1 MSKWRFALGDNEDV
15 VISTRIRLARNIKG
29 IKFTNSF
36 STEEAES
43 VNKMISEA
51 VEKLYP
57 GEFNH
62 LNLRDIKDYS
72 KVLMENHLISPE
84 MIKNIEFSAFCLSQ
98 DESVNILINEEDH
111 LRLQVLKPGQ
121 AELSAFN
128 RAISIAKNLES
139 EIDFSYHREFGYL
152 TSCPTNTGTGL
163 RASVMMHLPALKHSG
178 NMPGLIDSLGKLG
191 LTVRGIYGEN
201 STSEGDIFQ
210 ISNQRTL
217 GMEEVDVI
225 YKLRLLVNKIIE
237 NERQERD
244 RFLRNYNE
252 QFRDRVFRSLGTL
265 KYAKLLPEQEALTC
279 LSFIRVGIC
288 QKIYEGL
295 NIQKVTDLMF
305 NVQKNNILKY
315 KSDANLI
322 GSEDSVRSEY
332 ISNYFKEVE
341 RHGE

>member
-1 MSKWRFALGDNEDV
+1 MSRWRFAVGDNEDV

-36 STEEAES
+36 SLEEAEK
-43 VNKMISEA
+43 VNKTISEA
-51 VEKLYP
+51 VEKIYP
-57 GEFNH
+57 GEYKH
-62 LNLRDIKDYS
+62 LNLKDIKDYS

-84 MIKNIEFSAFCLSQ
+84 MIKNIEFSSFCLSQ

-128 RAISIAKNLES
+128 RAINIVKSLEK
-139 EIDFSYHREFGYL
+139 EIDFSYHKEFGYL

-201 STSEGDIFQ
+201 SSSEGDIFQ

-217 GMEEVDVI
+217 GMQEEDVI

-244 RFLRNYNE
+244 KFLRNYNE
-252 QFRDRVFRSLGTL
+252 LFKDRVFRSLGTL
-265 KYAKLLPEQEALTC
+265 KYAKLLPEEEALTC

-295 NIQKVTDLMF
+295 NIKEVTDLMF

-315 KSDANLI
+315 KKDTGLI
-322 GSEDSVRSEY
+322 GTEDSVRSEY
-332 ISNYFKEVE
+332 IANYFKEVE